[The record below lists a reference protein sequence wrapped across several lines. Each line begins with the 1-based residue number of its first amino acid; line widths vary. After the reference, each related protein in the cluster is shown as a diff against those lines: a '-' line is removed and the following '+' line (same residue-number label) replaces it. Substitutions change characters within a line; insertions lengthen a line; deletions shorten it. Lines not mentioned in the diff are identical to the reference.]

1 MEGNRK
7 REGKTTERTH
17 RVCVLRIRLSRPVL
31 RYTRSV
37 FPGHR
42 SSSKPATKDG
52 RRAVVCGLWSAVSAV
67 RPGDVGDVD
76 VTRLDEPLICYL
88 VLQRE
93 RKAAKYAREEIGVYS
108 VLDI

>member
-1 MEGNRK
+1 M
-7 REGKTTERTH
+7 
-17 RVCVLRIRLSRPVL
+17 CVTNTAVS
-31 RYTRSV
+31 TRSTLHTV
-37 FPGHR
+37 GFPR
-42 SSSKPATKDG
+42 SSQQQQASNKG
-52 RRAVVCGLWSAVSAV
+52 RPPRCGLWSAVSAV